1 MAKSVQPWPLI
12 KRGKV
17 VFTATTAFVSRC
29 LDFPGKIYE
38 SYSRSQIQ
46 EMLAQERYKK
56 KSQKVAFRIWLA
68 WQNMQRLQVCT
79 LIMSCQDWEQ
89 GAARQ
94 AGEIF
99 DSDFILGHPVKEKEI
114 LLQWKLRYKSST
126 STSRELSSS
135 IFHCDSVGLSLVREV
150 LPSTN
155 NWCPLLT

>member
-1 MAKSVQPWPLI
+1 MTEYAKVTSLYADHELP
-12 KRGKV
+12 
-17 VFTATTAFVSRC
+17 
-29 LDFPGKIYE
+29 
-38 SYSRSQIQ
+38 
-46 EMLAQERYKK
+46 
-56 KSQKVAFRIWLA
+56 
-68 WQNMQRLQVCT
+68 RLRA
-79 LIMSCQDWEQ
+79 

-114 LLQWKLRYKSST
+114 LQWKLRYKSST